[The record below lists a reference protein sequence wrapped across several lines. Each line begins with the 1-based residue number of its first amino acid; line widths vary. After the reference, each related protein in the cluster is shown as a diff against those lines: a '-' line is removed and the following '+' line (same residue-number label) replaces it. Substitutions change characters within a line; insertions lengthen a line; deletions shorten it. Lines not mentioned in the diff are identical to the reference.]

1 MLSATVAFQC
11 LQLVA
16 WRGKQIIEAGRRIH
30 HVTVKGMSF
39 VVFGALR
46 GRMETATNLVE
57 VLAEHSG
64 SIRMLD

>member
-1 MLSATVAFQC
+1 MARLRTHPGEV
-11 LQLVA
+11 L
-16 WRGKQIIEAGRRIH
+16 R
-30 HVTVKGMSF
+30 F

>member
-1 MLSATVAFQC
+1 MKIVCDTY
-11 LQLVA
+11 
-16 WRGKQIIEAGRRIH
+16 
-30 HVTVKGMSF
+30 HVTVKAMSF